1 MQELKQG
8 TPLQGGKYIIKR
20 VLGQGGFGITYLAEQ
35 VSLGREVAVK
45 EFFMKDNCLREE
57 ITGKVSVPSVGRAVQ
72 EGRYH
77 ATFLKK
83 DQTLTALTHLYIN
96 EAIKVLKEQG
106 AVY

>member
-45 EFFMKDNCLREE
+45 EFFMKDNCMRDDASGAMTVPTTGSSVQVDRYRE
-57 ITGKVSVPSVGRAVQ
+57 K
-72 EGRYH
+72 
-77 ATFLKK
+77 FMK
-83 DQTLTALTHLYIN
+83 
-96 EAIKVLKEQG
+96 
-106 AVY
+106 